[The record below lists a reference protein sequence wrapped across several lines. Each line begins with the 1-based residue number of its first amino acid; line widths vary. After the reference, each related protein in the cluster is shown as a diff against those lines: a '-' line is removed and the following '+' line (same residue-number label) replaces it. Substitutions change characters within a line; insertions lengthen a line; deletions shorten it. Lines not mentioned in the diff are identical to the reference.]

1 MSTPLPP
8 ADLHARDPELVV
20 LPSDADLHRFYTAT
34 YDPIY
39 FDRSQLGRFNAPDAS
54 YGVLYGAQEV
64 AGAFA
69 ETFLRTPG
77 NTLIDA
83 DFLGRKGYV
92 RLRTMRE
99 LRLVKLTGSGLAR
112 IGATAEV
119 PHRGLSYDTPQAW
132 SKALAAHPID
142 ADGIAY
148 LARHDDSQLCFAI
161 FDRAGAALSEVERRI
176 DLDMDWFWE
185 IAMRYRVGLAP

>member
-1 MSTPLPP
+1 MRP
-8 ADLHARDPELVV
+8 A
-20 LPSDADLHRFYTAT
+20 DADLHRFYTAT

-39 FDRSQLGRFNAPDAS
+39 FDRSRLGRFNAPDAS

-64 AGAFA
+64 VGAFV

-92 RLRTMRE
+92 RLRTTRE

-112 IGATAEV
+112 IGATAVPVPAERDPEV
-119 PHRGLSYDTPQAW
+119 
-132 SKALAAHPID
+132 HPI
-142 ADGIAY
+142 
-148 LARHDDSQLCFAI
+148 LR
-161 FDRAGAALSEVERRI
+161 
-176 DLDMDWFWE
+176 
-185 IAMRYRVGLAP
+185 

>member
-20 LPSDADLHRFYTAT
+20 LPADADLHRFYTAT

-69 ETFLRTPG
+69 ETFLRTPR

-92 RLRTMRE
+92 RLRTTRE

-119 PHRGLSYDTPQAW
+119 PHRGLPYDTPQAW